1 MPIGKVNTPDVKTD
15 LDDASANLETLNM
28 ELVIEKPKYD
38 ETQIIQ
44 AASEL
49 KGKQID
55 LLVLLPLHG
64 ACAPLLVLA
73 AEHSEAKTVI
83 WALPV
88 RYSLPTSASAIG
100 ALNDKTTRAALV
112 FGPATD
118 KKVTEQIEL
127 RARTNFAINSLK
139 ETRIGTLGGIFSLMT
154 ASYYDK
160 NVLRARLGPDVVH
173 IPVSDYRKVLT
184 EIDEDEISKA
194 CQEIPKY
201 IKIRVDN
208 KLLTEAMKHHLA
220 LRKLARTRN
229 LQAMTLECHSEL
241 IKEFGINPCLGFVD
255 TSYYVGCEGDVV
267 MSAAALLTRYL
278 TGRYVLM
285 IDPFTIDSQGVMTM
299 LHCGGPA
306 SCCEGLSETAVMKG
320 QSPSHVGR
328 ATPLAMC
335 RPKLKVGEKVTLL
348 RLYGSNIDKAHV
360 ALGEIVSCETKT
372 TLELRIRLA
381 GGKDQ
386 FIRNIC
392 GNHYLVVLGD
402 IRKDLTMFFASM
414 SIDLVEN

>member
-1 MPIGKVNTPDVKTD
+1 MPIGIVNTPDIQTD
-15 LDDASANLETLNM
+15 LDDASANLETLNV
-28 ELVIEKPKYD
+28 ELVAEKPKYD

-49 KGKQID
+49 KCKHID

-73 AEHSEAKTVI
+73 SEHSEAKTVI

-100 ALNDKTTRAALV
+100 ALNDKTTRATLV
-112 FGPATD
+112 FGPASD

-127 RARTNFAINSLK
+127 QARTCFAINCLK
-139 ETRIGTLGGIFSLMT
+139 ETRIGTLGEVFGLMT

-160 NVLRARLGPDVVH
+160 NVLRARLGPEVVH
-173 IPVSDYRKVLT
+173 IPLSDYKKVLT

-201 IKIRVDN
+201 IKIQIDN
-208 KLLTEAMKHHLA
+208 KVLRKGMKQHLA

-241 IKEFGINPCLGFVD
+241 IKEFGINPCLGFIE

-278 TGRYVLM
+278 TSRYVLM
-285 IDPFTIDSQGVMTM
+285 IDPFTIDSEGVMTM

-306 SCCEGLSETAVMKG
+306 CCSEGVRETVIMEG

-328 ATPLAMC
+328 PTPLAMC
-335 RPKLKVGEKVTLL
+335 RPKFRVGEKVTLF
-348 RLYGSNIDKAHV
+348 RLYGSNIDKAHI
-360 ALGEIVSCETKT
+360 ALGEIVSCETET
-372 TLELRIRLA
+372 NLDLRIRLA

-386 FIRNIC
+386 FVRYLC

-402 IRKDLTMFFASM
+402 IRKDLKVFFASM
-414 SIDLVEN
+414 SIDLAES